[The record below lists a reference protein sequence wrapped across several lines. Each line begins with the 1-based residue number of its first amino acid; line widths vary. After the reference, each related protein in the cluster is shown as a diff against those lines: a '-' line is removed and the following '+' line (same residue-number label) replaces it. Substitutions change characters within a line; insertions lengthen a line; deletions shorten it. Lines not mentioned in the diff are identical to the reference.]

1 MNSHILEQRLERE
14 RLARIEAEELLE
26 SKSKELFLMNKML
39 RSTADQLSLQTSQ
52 LNIILDNTLSGIV
65 LVSDEFHIIRAN
77 QYAEKLFGYEKDT
90 LFGSNILS
98 FIDCEPDQ
106 IQSLVSNKSCV
117 SVEAKYSEFIATCS
131 HGKTY
136 PIELSISEADIKG
149 NSHTIWIFR
158 NISQR
163 KIQEAERELL
173 EEELRQALKLE
184 ALGTLASGIAH
195 EINTPI
201 QFVGDNL
208 HFLNDSFS
216 DLMSQISSAQS
227 EGNQA
232 VDNSA
237 DDDLAFMMEEI
248 PQAIAQSLD
257 GITRVSEIVKSVRN
271 FSHPGTKRK
280 Y

>member
-1 MNSHILEQRLERE
+1 M
-14 RLARIEAEELLE
+14 
-26 SKSKELFLMNKML
+26 KK
-39 RSTADQLSLQTSQ
+39 
-52 LNIILDNTLSGIV
+52 
-65 LVSDEFHIIRAN
+65 
-77 QYAEKLFGYEKDT
+77 
-90 LFGSNILS
+90 
-98 FIDCEPDQ
+98 
-106 IQSLVSNKSCV
+106 
-117 SVEAKYSEFIATCS
+117 
-131 HGKTY
+131 
-136 PIELSISEADIKG
+136 
-149 NSHTIWIFR
+149 
-158 NISQR
+158 
-163 KIQEAERELL
+163 
-173 EEELRQALKLE
+173 ELRQALKLE

-271 FSHPGTKRK
+271 FSHPGTKEKILTDMNQSIEGTVTLSTNQWKYVAELETQFEDNLPEVSCIPGEINQVILNLIVNAAQAIETRDNAEKRK
-280 Y
+280 N